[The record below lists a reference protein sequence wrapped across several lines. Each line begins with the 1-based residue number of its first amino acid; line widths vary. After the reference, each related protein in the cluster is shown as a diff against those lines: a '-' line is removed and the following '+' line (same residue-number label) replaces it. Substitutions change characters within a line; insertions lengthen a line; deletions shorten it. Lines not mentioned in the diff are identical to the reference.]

1 MALEQPITKAVRDT
15 QIIVL
20 AQVLDLLEENPT
32 QAKQFIKQRYE
43 ELRAE
48 DGIR

>member
-1 MALEQPITKAVRDT
+1 MALQQPITKAVRDT
-15 QIIVL
+15 QIITL

-32 QAKQFIKQRYE
+32 QAKQILKQTYE

-48 DGIR
+48 DGS